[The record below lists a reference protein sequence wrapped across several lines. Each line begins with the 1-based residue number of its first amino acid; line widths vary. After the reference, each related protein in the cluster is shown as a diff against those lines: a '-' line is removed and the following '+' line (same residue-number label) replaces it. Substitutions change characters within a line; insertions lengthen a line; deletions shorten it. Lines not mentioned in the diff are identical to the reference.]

1 MGENLSKYIEELA
14 VTGEHVDLKK
24 LFGKFR
30 DSSVYRLWI
39 VIQSEK
45 RKSTINF
52 CVYNVAAIQLIQVV
66 EGSGIRYF
74 FLYARLVPDLDPV
87 KVRLDPKPCKYH
99 FFMSILLSFIS
110 ANMSVYV
117 HLFINKFLANTLAN

>member
-30 DSSVYRLWI
+30 DSSVYGLWI
-39 VIQSEK
+39 MIQSDK
-45 RKSTINF
+45 RKSIFNF

-66 EGSGIRYF
+66 
-74 FLYARLVPDLDPV
+74 
-87 KVRLDPKPCKYH
+87 
-99 FFMSILLSFIS
+99 
-110 ANMSVYV
+110 
-117 HLFINKFLANTLAN
+117 

>member
-74 FLYARLVPDLDPV
+74 FYMRGWSRIWIRSMPGWIQNPV
-87 KVRLDPKPCKYH
+87 NII
-99 FFMSILLSFIS
+99 FFMSLLLSFIS